1 MQLAE
6 KPLWYSLRM
15 PASKKLMKKLQKG
28 CEKLE
33 RKYAV
38 ITGFLGKIKDRF
50 IDYQPPREIEEMM
63 EMASRIKGCSGLEVV
78 YPQNFND
85 PVLVKSLLKQYGL
98 EVSTV
103 NLNVKGD
110 EIWRFGSFSAPDP
123 KARKAAVEA
132 LKHAMDCAAEFGCNM
147 ITTAPLNDGADY
159 PFAQI
164 NTDEEPFI
172 FSLVVPDN
180 TNIEVSFTAHW
191 GMSSSYDFDSGINYI
206 VNGDSLIVETSTEG
220 FVSSDEDASSEQAIT
235 DQAKNTNTDSSTE
248 KTNDSTI
255 EEMPDKSDEQ
265 DTDADSSLDSSATDT
280 TADQSSDAENDIDSS
295 TDNSTTDT
303 GDTEPTK
310 DDPGH

>member
-1 MQLAE
+1 MRKLYNEYFRIPTHGKIRDKVFAARITLAVCIILFLLSATGMTAYAYFSNTATVNVSTINAARYDLDYTVTKE
-6 KPLWYSLRM
+6 SIVISPESGEGGDYSLG
-15 PASKKLMKKLQKG
+15 PGTYSVSLEPKG
-28 CEKLE
+28 TGNAK
-33 RKYAV
+33 
-38 ITGFLGKIKDRF
+38 TGFCIVTINDT
-50 IDYQPPREIEEMM
+50 DYLT
-63 EMASRIKGCSGLEVV
+63 S
-78 YPQNFND
+78 
-85 PVLVKSLLKQYGL
+85 
-98 EVSTV
+98 
-103 NLNVKGD
+103 
-110 EIWRFGSFSAPDP
+110 
-123 KARKAAVEA
+123 
-132 LKHAMDCAAEFGCNM
+132 
-147 ITTAPLNDGADY
+147 
-159 PFAQI
+159 QI

-220 FVSSDEDASSEQAIT
+220 FVSSDEDASSSEQAIT

>member
-1 MQLAE
+1 MRKLYNEYFRIPTHGKIRDKVFSARIALSVCIILFLLSATGMTAYAYFSNTATVNVSTINAARYDLDYTVTKE
-6 KPLWYSLRM
+6 SIVISPESGEGGDYSLG
-15 PASKKLMKKLQKG
+15 PGTYSVSLEPKG
-28 CEKLE
+28 TGNAK
-33 RKYAV
+33 
-38 ITGFLGKIKDRF
+38 TGFCIVTINDT
-50 IDYQPPREIEEMM
+50 DYLT
-63 EMASRIKGCSGLEVV
+63 S
-78 YPQNFND
+78 
-85 PVLVKSLLKQYGL
+85 
-98 EVSTV
+98 
-103 NLNVKGD
+103 
-110 EIWRFGSFSAPDP
+110 
-123 KARKAAVEA
+123 
-132 LKHAMDCAAEFGCNM
+132 
-147 ITTAPLNDGADY
+147 
-159 PFAQI
+159 QI

-206 VNGDSLIVETSTEG
+206 VNGGSLIVETSTEG

>member
-1 MQLAE
+1 MRKLYNEYFRIPTHGKIRDKVFSARITLAVCISLFLMSVAGLSAYAYFSSNTQVSISSITAAQYDLE
-6 KPLWYSLRM
+6 YSVTDESDSPKTPQSNGNYLLGTGTYSVSLE
-15 PASKKLMKKLQKG
+15 PKG
-28 CEKLE
+28 TGNAK
-33 RKYAV
+33 
-38 ITGFLGKIKDRF
+38 TGFCIVTINDT
-50 IDYQPPREIEEMM
+50 DYLT
-63 EMASRIKGCSGLEVV
+63 S
-78 YPQNFND
+78 
-85 PVLVKSLLKQYGL
+85 
-98 EVSTV
+98 
-103 NLNVKGD
+103 
-110 EIWRFGSFSAPDP
+110 
-123 KARKAAVEA
+123 
-132 LKHAMDCAAEFGCNM
+132 
-147 ITTAPLNDGADY
+147 
-159 PFAQI
+159 QI

-191 GMSSSYDFDSGINYI
+191 GMSSSYEFDSGINDI
-206 VNGDSLIVETSTEG
+206 VNGGSLIVETSTEG

>member
-1 MQLAE
+1 MKLYKEYLFIPKHGKIRDKVFSARIALSVCIILFLLSATGMTAYAYFSNTATVNVSTINAARYDLDYTVTKE
-6 KPLWYSLRM
+6 SIVISPESGEGGDYSLG
-15 PASKKLMKKLQKG
+15 PGTYSVSLEPKG
-28 CEKLE
+28 TGNAK
-33 RKYAV
+33 
-38 ITGFLGKIKDRF
+38 TGFCIVTINDT
-50 IDYQPPREIEEMM
+50 DYLT
-63 EMASRIKGCSGLEVV
+63 S
-78 YPQNFND
+78 
-85 PVLVKSLLKQYGL
+85 
-98 EVSTV
+98 
-103 NLNVKGD
+103 
-110 EIWRFGSFSAPDP
+110 
-123 KARKAAVEA
+123 
-132 LKHAMDCAAEFGCNM
+132 
-147 ITTAPLNDGADY
+147 
-159 PFAQI
+159 QI

>member
-1 MQLAE
+1 MKLYKEYLFIPKHGKIRDKVFSARIALSVCIILFLLSATGMTAYAYFSNTATVNVSTINAARYDLDYTVTKKSIVISPE
-6 KPLWYSLRM
+6 SGEGGDYSLG
-15 PASKKLMKKLQKG
+15 PGTYSVSLEPKG
-28 CEKLE
+28 TGNAK
-33 RKYAV
+33 
-38 ITGFLGKIKDRF
+38 TGFCIVTINDT
-50 IDYQPPREIEEMM
+50 DYLT
-63 EMASRIKGCSGLEVV
+63 S
-78 YPQNFND
+78 
-85 PVLVKSLLKQYGL
+85 
-98 EVSTV
+98 
-103 NLNVKGD
+103 
-110 EIWRFGSFSAPDP
+110 
-123 KARKAAVEA
+123 
-132 LKHAMDCAAEFGCNM
+132 
-147 ITTAPLNDGADY
+147 
-159 PFAQI
+159 QI
-164 NTDEEPFI
+164 NTDEKPFI

-206 VNGDSLIVETSTEG
+206 VNGGSLIVETSTEG

>member
-1 MQLAE
+1 MRKLYNEYFRIPTHGKIRDKVFAARITLAVCISLFLMSVTGLSAYAYFSSNTQVSISSITAAQYDLE
-6 KPLWYSLRM
+6 YSVTDKNDSPKTPQSNGNYLLGTGTYSVSLE
-15 PASKKLMKKLQKG
+15 PKG
-28 CEKLE
+28 TGNAK
-33 RKYAV
+33 
-38 ITGFLGKIKDRF
+38 TGFCIVTINDT
-50 IDYQPPREIEEMM
+50 DYLT
-63 EMASRIKGCSGLEVV
+63 S
-78 YPQNFND
+78 
-85 PVLVKSLLKQYGL
+85 
-98 EVSTV
+98 
-103 NLNVKGD
+103 
-110 EIWRFGSFSAPDP
+110 
-123 KARKAAVEA
+123 
-132 LKHAMDCAAEFGCNM
+132 
-147 ITTAPLNDGADY
+147 
-159 PFAQI
+159 QI
-164 NTDEEPFI
+164 NTDEVPFI

-191 GMSSSYDFDSGINYI
+191 GMSSRYDFDSDINYI
-206 VNGDSLIVETSTEG
+206 VNGGSLIVETSTEG

>member
-1 MQLAE
+1 MRKLYNEYFRIPTHGKIRDKVFAARITLAVCISLFLMSVTGLSAYAYFSSNTQVSISSITAAQYDLE
-6 KPLWYSLRM
+6 YSVTDKNDSPKTPQSNGNYLLG
-15 PASKKLMKKLQKG
+15 PGTYSVSLEPKG
-28 CEKLE
+28 TGNAK
-33 RKYAV
+33 
-38 ITGFLGKIKDRF
+38 TGFCIVTINDT
-50 IDYQPPREIEEMM
+50 DYLT
-63 EMASRIKGCSGLEVV
+63 S
-78 YPQNFND
+78 
-85 PVLVKSLLKQYGL
+85 
-98 EVSTV
+98 
-103 NLNVKGD
+103 
-110 EIWRFGSFSAPDP
+110 
-123 KARKAAVEA
+123 
-132 LKHAMDCAAEFGCNM
+132 
-147 ITTAPLNDGADY
+147 
-159 PFAQI
+159 QI

>member
-1 MQLAE
+1 MKLYKEYLFIPKHGKIRDKVFSARIALSVCIILFLLSATGMTAYAYFSNTATVNVSTINAARYDLDYTVTKE
-6 KPLWYSLRM
+6 SKVISPESGEGGDYSLG
-15 PASKKLMKKLQKG
+15 PGTYSVSLEPKG
-28 CEKLE
+28 TGNAK
-33 RKYAV
+33 
-38 ITGFLGKIKDRF
+38 TGFCIVTINDT
-50 IDYQPPREIEEMM
+50 DYLT
-63 EMASRIKGCSGLEVV
+63 S
-78 YPQNFND
+78 
-85 PVLVKSLLKQYGL
+85 
-98 EVSTV
+98 
-103 NLNVKGD
+103 
-110 EIWRFGSFSAPDP
+110 
-123 KARKAAVEA
+123 
-132 LKHAMDCAAEFGCNM
+132 
-147 ITTAPLNDGADY
+147 
-159 PFAQI
+159 QI

-191 GMSSSYDFDSGINYI
+191 GMSSSYEFDSGINDI
-206 VNGDSLIVETSTEG
+206 VNGGSLIVETSTEG